1 MELAAVVVRIT
12 YIYLYKK
19 FRNKTKETKPCKD
32 VSACLCLFNRLIY
45 MHGGYREFFKTWITI
60 AYFVIQLHK
69 SPECSLFVSCKL
81 GALLLQLCAVRV
93 LWLHG

>member
-1 MELAAVVVRIT
+1 MVVVRIT

-60 AYFVIQLHK
+60 TQNVQYPSGRCIGGKFNCQPNPGSRRA
-69 SPECSLFVSCKL
+69 
-81 GALLLQLCAVRV
+81 
-93 LWLHG
+93 